1 MGKNTLRQD
10 GKRDWTSEG
19 CIDQIKVGAIQRIA
33 DALERTAGNAGAIM
47 ELNRRVGR
55 MERRL
60 AKMAK
65 EEGR

>member
-1 MGKNTLRQD
+1 MANTLRQD
-10 GKRDWTSEG
+10 GKKDWTSAG

-33 DALERTAGNAGAIM
+33 DALEKTAGNAEAIM